1 MNMTSDA
8 TKTVARFEPWLRY
21 SKRMWVS
28 RSDQIRWRSNI
39 QFSDR
44 AASTQSLDHEGQWL
58 RKNLRVIAL
67 AEVRAHG
74 VRQLLAGEIEIGLDA
89 RLVSA
94 SIDPVPTSAQPNRV
108 EAVKTHSSRIGIIE
122 EQSLVTETRWDAA
135 GPQDRCQKVR
145 FGETNPLAMPNYV
158 GGRNNHFRCGDVV

>member
-67 AEVRAHG
+67 AEVRA
-74 VRQLLAGEIEIGLDA
+74 LAELIDH
-89 RLVSA
+89 SA
-94 SIDPVPTSAQPNRV
+94 SPQSQLERDRSSEVVRELLQGSLTEMETQVMTLHYAEDLPLA
-108 EAVKTHSSRIGIIE
+108 AVTPKIKELLTQQKMNE
-122 EQSLVTETRWDAA
+122 MLVAWLHDLRSGSDIRTETFSDS
-135 GPQDRCQKVR
+135 G
-145 FGETNPLAMPNYV
+145 GEL
-158 GGRNNHFRCGDVV
+158 R